1 MYMSKISKNFL
12 IIIVLVLSIN
22 SCTKKQENILG
33 SENQNGICIYLD
45 GKDLKYNTDIPIA
58 GFQFNHN
65 GCILNISGGDA
76 ADNNFTLSSSGS
88 AALGFSF
95 SGNSI
100 PEGSGVLV
108 SLEGE
113 VNIDCMS
120 EFVFSDSDGGSIDI
134 EISDTPCTS
143 LSLMTWNIENF
154 PKSGLETIHHVS
166 RIIKQYSPDIVA
178 LQEMPDDI
186 NHEGITLLKNELADY
201 NFILG
206 TSSFASL
213 AFLYKENSLLD
224 YIGYFNMT
232 DSLSVSTIN
241 GLDAGYVFV
250 RDPLGLYMS
259 WHGEDLYIIN
269 NHFKCCGD
277 RTIETDLLYECDADE
292 KRYLEASDCTT
303 NCSDDCFSTYDEN
316 YRRLLSSQLIQQHYT
331 NTNKN
336 VILLGDLNDELTDDD
351 SDNVFYDLINDP
363 SFKFADME
371 IAEGLSDYWSYPSYP
386 SHIDHILLTSNLIGS
401 LDNPETSIFVPTV
414 DLDFMNWE
422 QYDFLVSDHRPV
434 ILNLAY

>member
-1 MYMSKISKNFL
+1 
-12 IIIVLVLSIN
+12 
-22 SCTKKQENILG
+22 
-33 SENQNGICIYLD
+33 
-45 GKDLKYNTDIPIA
+45 
-58 GFQFNHN
+58 
-65 GCILNISGGDA
+65 
-76 ADNNFTLSSSGS
+76 
-88 AALGFSF
+88 
-95 SGNSI
+95 
-100 PEGSGVLV
+100 
-108 SLEGE
+108 
-113 VNIDCMS
+113 
-120 EFVFSDSDGGSIDI
+120 
-134 EISDTPCTS
+134 
-143 LSLMTWNIENF
+143 
-154 PKSGLETIHHVS
+154 
-166 RIIKQYSPDIVA
+166 
-178 LQEMPDDI
+178 
-186 NHEGITLLKNELADY
+186 
-201 NFILG
+201 
-206 TSSFASL
+206 
-213 AFLYKENSLLD
+213 
-224 YIGYFNMT
+224 
-232 DSLSVSTIN
+232 
-241 GLDAGYVFV
+241 
-250 RDPLGLYMS
+250 MS

-336 VILLGDLNDELTDDD
+336 VIFLGDLNDELTDDD

>member
-1 MYMSKISKNFL
+1 MHIPKIAKHFL
-12 IIIVLVLSIN
+12 IIIVLILSIN

-33 SENQNGICIYLD
+33 SENQNRICIYLD
-45 GKDLKYNTDIPIA
+45 GNDLKYNTDIPIA

-76 ADNNFTLSSSGS
+76 ADNDFTLSSSGS

-95 SGNSI
+95 FGNSI
-100 PEGSGVLV
+100 PEGSGVLA

-134 EISDTPCTS
+134 EISDTPCAS

-154 PKSGLETIHHVS
+154 PKSGLETIEHVS
-166 RIIKQYSPDIVA
+166 RIIKQYNPDIVA
-178 LQEMPDDI
+178 LQEMPDAI
-186 NHEGITLLKNELADY
+186 NHEGINLLKNELTDY

-232 DSLSVSTIN
+232 DSLSMSTIN

-250 RDPLGLYMS
+250 RDPLGLHMS

-292 KRYLEASDCTT
+292 ERYLEASDCIT

-316 YRRLLSSQLIQQHYT
+316 FRRLLSSQFIQQNYT
-331 NTNKN
+331 KTNKN
-336 VILLGDLNDELTDDD
+336 IIFLGDLNDELTDDD
-351 SDNVFYDLINDP
+351 SDNVFNDLISDP

-401 LDNPETSIFVPTV
+401 LDNPETFIFVPTV

>member
-1 MYMSKISKNFL
+1 MYMSKIAKNFL
-12 IIIVLVLSIN
+12 IIIALILSIN

-33 SENQNGICIYLD
+33 SEDQNGICIYLD
-45 GKDLKYNTDIPIA
+45 GNDLKYNTDIPIA

-76 ADNNFTLSSSGS
+76 ADNDFTLSSSGS

-100 PEGSGVLV
+100 PEGSGILA

-113 VNIDCMS
+113 VSIDCMS

-166 RIIKQYSPDIVA
+166 RIIKQYNPDIVA

-186 NHEGITLLKNELADY
+186 NHEGINLLKNELTDY

-250 RDPLGLYMS
+250 RDPLGLHMS

-277 RTIETDLLYECDADE
+277 RTIETNLLYECDADE

-336 VILLGDLNDELTDDD
+336 VIFLGDLNDELTDDD
-351 SDNVFYDLINDP
+351 SDNVFYDLISDP

-386 SHIDHILLTSNLIGS
+386 SHIDHILVTSNLIGS

>member
-1 MYMSKISKNFL
+1 MSKIAKNFL
-12 IIIVLVLSIN
+12 IIIVLILSIN

-33 SENQNGICIYLD
+33 SNDQNGICIYLD
-45 GKDLKYNTDIPIA
+45 GNDLKYNTDIPIA

-76 ADNNFTLSSSGS
+76 ADNDFTLSSSGS

-100 PEGSGVLV
+100 PEGSGVLA

-113 VNIDCMS
+113 VSIDCMS

-154 PKSGLETIHHVS
+154 PKSGLETINHVS
-166 RIIKQYSPDIVA
+166 RIIKEYNPDIVA

-186 NHEGITLLKNELADY
+186 NHEGLTLLKNELPDY

-206 TSSFASL
+206 SSSFASL

-224 YIGYFNMT
+224 YVGYFNMV
-232 DSLSVSTIN
+232 DSINVSTIN
-241 GLDAGYVFV
+241 GLDVGYVFV
-250 RDPLGLYMS
+250 RDPLGLHMS

-316 YRRLLSSQLIQQHYT
+316 YRRLLSSQVIQQNYS

-336 VILLGDLNDELTDDD
+336 VIFLGDLNDELTDDD
-351 SDNVFYDLINDP
+351 SDNVFYDLISDP
-363 SFKFADME
+363 SFKFADMG